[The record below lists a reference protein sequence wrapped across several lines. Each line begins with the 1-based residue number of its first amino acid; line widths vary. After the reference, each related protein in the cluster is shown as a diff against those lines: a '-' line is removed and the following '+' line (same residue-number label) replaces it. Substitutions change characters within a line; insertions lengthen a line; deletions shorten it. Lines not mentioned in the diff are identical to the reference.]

1 MTDRLTQFLLLV
13 LLASLAL
20 SQPLFSLLGNQAEF
34 LVAHDMRPATLLI
47 FALTLGLLIP
57 VAIGALPLLLG
68 RLHRAAGDFLF
79 HLLFLALVTTIALP
93 LIKKLDWTGWGALA
107 AAVLAALAC
116 LILYRRAPA
125 VRLFFTY
132 LAPAVLV
139 FPVAFLFFS
148 RATALFLPDDGSS
161 RLGLVPLASTPDIVF
176 LVLDELPVVSLLTP
190 ELEINR
196 QRFPNFARLADQS
209 NWYVAATT
217 GAEVTVDAVPEALTG
232 LEARPEV
239 SELPISANFP
249 RNLFTLL
256 QEHYQ
261 FQVSETNTRLC
272 PRELCRLAKS
282 APAGGHDWSVFTSD
296 LGLVFLHLVLP
307 ARWSGEL
314 PSVSNGWAG
323 FGQETAQPPNTGQD
337 LENAIAV
344 ADLAKQVNWRTRGSQ
359 FEEFIDSIQQAER
372 PQLYFFHS
380 LLPHRVWRYLPDGRQ
395 YLVNEVWEAIDD
407 PGPEHGEFMARIF
420 GHIWQDDE
428 LAVQTARKRHLLQVQ
443 YVDTLLGRL
452 LDRMQSQDMLR
463 DSLVIVIGDHGASF
477 IPGHPR
483 RAITEQ
489 SLSDIAGV
497 PLIIKLPGQTTGK
510 RIQTPAS
517 LADILPT
524 IVEIMGAKPEWDFDG
539 ASLLGPEPAARST
552 IQVKNAAGAAF
563 GYSTEQHITH
573 LRRRAAEFD
582 TGFGQGRVI
591 TFANIGWAGDLL
603 GKAPEVFNL
612 APAAAGNAFLEAP
625 QLYAAVDKQSGFI
638 PLHVKGALDG
648 LPLSA
653 YPADLAIAVNGV
665 IHAVTRTF
673 TIPGHER
680 RFETLLPP
688 DALQDG
694 HNELQVYLVN
704 REPGAIGLAELARE
718 QQQAMFTHKRQGA
731 EYVVDEQQREFR
743 VHPDRTIGRVSS
755 VEAEGHA
762 VISLMGSIPVG
773 LPGSAR
779 IAAFVNGELAGF
791 GELEDGEF
799 SIPIRSLR
807 GTAPGELEVRVFVID
822 EASAFELQY
831 PRPCSVNWHFAPPAS
846 WGDMQCALEAAD
858 PLTWSHDRYRGR
870 LDFQDA
876 HIRQY
881 QKDGWVAEPGNV
893 SWTVTQRAEL
903 EIPIPAD
910 TGGLSVTALGRP
922 FLAPPALSHQNVYVL
937 ANDRPVGSFRL
948 EERTLT
954 ALSWEIPP
962 EVLNLSPEMLH
973 ISFLLPDAV
982 SPKSVG
988 AGEDLRL
995 LGLGLTEMLI
1005 ESAPVATD

>member
-1 MTDRLTQFLLLV
+1 LTDRITRFLLLA
-13 LLASLAL
+13 LLTSLAL
-20 SQPLFSLLGNQAEF
+20 SQPLFSLVGSQAEF
-34 LVAHDMRPATLLI
+34 LVAHDMRPAALLI

-57 VAIGALPLLLG
+57 VGIGALPPLLG
-68 RLHRAAGDFLF
+68 RLHRTAGDLLF

-93 LIKKLDWTGWGALA
+93 LIKKLDWVGWGAVA
-107 AAVLAALAC
+107 AAVLVALTC
-116 LILYRRAPA
+116 LILYRRAPV

-148 RATALFLPDDGSS
+148 RATALFLPDDGTS
-161 RLGLVPLASTPDIVF
+161 RLGTVPLASTPDIVF

-190 ELEINR
+190 GLEINR

-232 LEARPEV
+232 LEARPEI
-239 SELPISANFP
+239 SELPISVNFP

-272 PRELCRLAKS
+272 PRELCRLAS
-282 APAGGHDWSVFTSD
+282 AAPAGGHDWSVFASD

-307 ARWSGEL
+307 TPWSDEL

-323 FGQETAQPPNTGQD
+323 FGQETAQPPDAGQD
-337 LENAIAV
+337 LENAIAI
-344 ADLAKQVNWRTRGSQ
+344 ADLAKQVDWRTRGSQ
-359 FEEFIDSIQQAER
+359 FEEFIASIQQTEQ

-407 PGPEHGEFMARIF
+407 PGPEHGQFINKIF
-420 GHIWQDDE
+420 GHVWQNDE

-452 LDRMQSQDMLR
+452 LDRMQSERMLR
-463 DSLVIVIGDHGASF
+463 DSLVIVMGDHGASF

-497 PLIIKLPGQTTGK
+497 PLIIKLPGQSTGK

-517 LADILPT
+517 IADILPT
-524 IVEIMGAKPEWDFDG
+524 IVEIMGARPKWDFDG
-539 ASLLGPEPAARST
+539 ASLLGPEPAART
-552 IQVKNAAGAAF
+552 GIQVKNAAGAPF
-563 GYSTEQHITH
+563 RYSTEQHITH

-582 TGFGQGRVI
+582 TSFGQGPVI
-591 TFANIGWAGDLL
+591 SFANISWSKDLL

-612 APAAAGNAFLEAP
+612 APSAPGNAFLEAP
-625 QLYAAVDKQSGFI
+625 QLYTAVDKQGGFI
-638 PLHVKGALDG
+638 PLHIKGALEE

-653 YPADLAIAVNGV
+653 YPAELAIAVNGI

-673 TIPGHER
+673 TIAGHEH
-680 RFETLLPP
+680 RFETLIPP

-694 HNELQVYLVN
+694 HNELQIYLVT
-704 REPGAIGLAELARE
+704 RDPGTIGLAELTRE
-718 QQQAMFTHKRQGA
+718 QQQVMFTHTRRGA
-731 EYVVDEQQREFR
+731 EYVIDAQQREFR

-755 VEAEGHA
+755 VESEGHA

-773 LPGSAR
+773 LPDSVR
-779 IAAFVNGELAGF
+779 IAAFVNGELSGF
-791 GELEDGEF
+791 SELEDGQF
-799 SIPIRSLR
+799 SVPVRSLR

-822 EASAFELQY
+822 GASAFEVQY

-846 WGDMQCALEAAD
+846 WGDMQCALEATN

-870 LDFQDA
+870 LNFQDT

-881 QKDGWVAEPGNV
+881 QKDGWVAESGNV
-893 SWTVTQRAEL
+893 SWTVNQRAEL
-903 EIPIPAD
+903 EIPIPPD
-910 TGGLSVTALGRP
+910 TGRLSVTALGRP
-922 FLAPPALSHQNVYVL
+922 FLAPPALSHQSVYVL
-937 ANDRPVGSFRL
+937 ANDQPVGSFLL

-962 EVLNLSPEMLH
+962 EVLDMSPELLH

-1005 ESAPVATD
+1005 ESVPVGSD